1 MINSLP
7 NKFPII
13 LIILIALFT
22 FWIDKTVR
30 KPPKE
35 LEKNLQ
41 NNPDYIMENFST
53 YRVDHM
59 REKHEK
65 LLAEKML
72 HYVANDTTYFEQPR
86 LINSKVDKPEM
97 RVRADKA
104 NMSGEDDIHLNGN
117 VKVVRYD
124 AGGEETT
131 MTTSYLHINRDDDI
145 SKTNKPTTIIQ
156 SNTIINTVGIEIDN
170 NTQIIYLLSD
180 VKFVHDKIR

>member
-7 NKFPII
+7 KKFPII
-13 LIILIALFT
+13 IIIIIALFT

-30 KPPKE
+30 QPTKE
-35 LEKNLQ
+35 LEKDLQ

-53 YRVDHM
+53 YQVDHI

-86 LINSKVDKPEM
+86 LINSKVDKLEM

-124 AGGEETT
+124 AGGGETI

-145 SKTNKPTTIIQ
+145 SKTNKPATIIQ
-156 SNTIINTVGIEIDN
+156 NNTIINTVGIEFDN
-170 NTQIIYLLSD
+170 NTHIIHLLSD

>member
-7 NKFPII
+7 KKFPII
-13 LIILIALFT
+13 IIIIIALFT

-30 KPPKE
+30 QPTKE
-35 LEKNLQ
+35 LEKDLQ

-53 YRVDHM
+53 YQVDHI

-86 LINSKVDKPEM
+86 LINSKVDKLEM

-124 AGGEETT
+124 AGGGETI

-145 SKTNKPTTIIQ
+145 SKTNKPATIIQ
-156 SNTIINTVGIEIDN
+156 NNTIINTVGIEIDN
-170 NTQIIYLLSD
+170 NTHIIHLLSD